1 MTHRPTRRRRP
12 VALAFLLGATLVT
25 GTAAAADPDSC
36 KTVKMSDPGW
46 TDITSTN
53 GLVGTLLKPLGYN
66 QVVDTLA
73 VPITYDALK
82 NGQISAFLGSWQP
95 AQAKMLDPLKAA
107 DKVEVVGHNLQG
119 AKFTLAVPSYVA
131 AAGVKSVDDL
141 AAHADKFG
149 KKIYGIDPGAAANQ
163 NILKM
168 IDDKASGFDGWDL
181 VESSEQG
188 MLAQVDRAVRKKG
201 WIVFLAWEPNPMNTK
216 FDLTYLSGGET
227 YLGPNY
233 GSSDVYT
240 LARKGLTSEC
250 PNLGRLLRQ
259 VAFTIPMENEI
270 MGHILGDGQSGDEAA
285 AAWLKAHPEVL
296 RPWLDGV
303 TTRDGGDGLKAVAS
317 ALKVSL

>member
-1 MTHRPTRRRRP
+1 MRHRPSHRQRSA
-12 VALAFLLGATLVT
+12 ALALLLGATLAA

-53 GLVGTLLKPLGYN
+53 ALVGTVLKPLGYA
-66 QVVDTLA
+66 QVVDTLS

-95 AQAKMLDPLKAA
+95 AQAKMLEPLKAA
-107 DKVEVVGHNLQG
+107 EKVEVVGHNLQG

-131 AAGVKSVDDL
+131 QAGVKTVDDL

-168 IDDKASGFDGWDL
+168 IDDKASGLDGWDL

-233 GSSDVYT
+233 
-240 LARKGLTSEC
+240 
-250 PNLGRLLRQ
+250 
-259 VAFTIPMENEI
+259 
-270 MGHILGDGQSGDEAA
+270 
-285 AAWLKAHPEVL
+285 
-296 RPWLDGV
+296 
-303 TTRDGGDGLKAVAS
+303 
-317 ALKVSL
+317 